1 MKIERVDLW
10 GIRIPYLNP
19 IKFAVGTRTVGDYL
33 MLKIT
38 TDDGA
43 YGIGGSGALWPVVS
57 GEAILGGCQILEE
70 YFIPNALLGE
80 NPFNI
85 NTIIAKM
92 DRMCYWATMVK
103 SVVDFALHDL
113 MGRVNKMPV
122 YQLLGGATRDEIPQE
137 WIVMLD
143 TPEKM
148 VEDALAYVAHG
159 YSGIKFKWGGNPK
172 VDIRATQMLRK
183 ALGDDFGLCVDA
195 NQCYTADQAI
205 KVINATEECN
215 MKFVE
220 QPVHRDDWDGF
231 ARVRQHTNVPLAA
244 DEQAW
249 SVPQAWQFLSR
260 GLVDYLHGAPSRTGG
275 LWKLRQYLLMAE
287 AAHVETVYSIYNS
300 PAPEYSASA
309 HFSFAAPPKKFPD
322 EMVGIFKVHG
332 GFGTD
337 DIREGPTDRI
347 NPPLRNG
354 KLLKP
359 DGVGFGM
366 ELNMD
371 YINHYVLHKSTMT
384 KQGKV

>member
-1 MKIERVDLW
+1 MKIDRVDVW

-33 MLKIT
+33 ILKIT

-43 YGIGGSGALWPVVS
+43 YGIGGSGALWPVIS
-57 GEAILGGCQILEE
+57 GEAIRGGLQILEE

-80 NPFNI
+80 DPFNI
-85 NTIIAKM
+85 NTITAKM
-92 DRMCYWATMVK
+92 DRMCYWDTMVK

-113 MGRVNKMPV
+113 MGRVYKVPV

-143 TPEKM
+143 TPERM
-148 VEDALAYVAHG
+148 VADAVEYVAHG

-172 VDIRATQMLRK
+172 VDIEATRLLRK

-205 KVINATEECN
+205 KVINATEEYG

-249 SVPQAWQFLSR
+249 SVPQGWQFASR

-275 LWKLRQYLLMAE
+275 LLKLKKYLHVAE
-287 AAHVETVYSIYNS
+287 AAHIETVFSIYNS
-300 PAPEYSASA
+300 PSLEYSASA
-309 HFSFAAPPKKFPD
+309 HFSFAAPPKQFPD

-332 GFGTD
+332 GHGTD
-337 DIREGPTDRI
+337 DIKEGPTDRI
-347 NPPLRNG
+347 NPVLRNG

-366 ELNMD
+366 ELNME
-371 YINHYVLHKSTMT
+371 YINHYVLHQNTLTRQNKA
-384 KQGKV
+384 